1 MCSTEKIKKR
11 LHTYRSLYEEL
22 EQIKERL
29 DEMENSQDMVKSVV
43 ISDMP
48 KGNIVDKDMI
58 GRLLSRIE
66 ELRKQYNEKLDK
78 MLCELH
84 YIEML
89 IDSLEE
95 PIERRLM
102 RKRYVEGKEW
112 SVIAKE
118 MFFSQETA
126 WRTHRKVLLKL
137 SRLTVDDS

>member
-1 MCSTEKIKKR
+1 MCNTDKIKKR
-11 LHTYRSLYEEL
+11 LHTYRSLCEEL

-43 ISDMP
+43 ISDIP
-48 KGNIVDKDMI
+48 KGNNVDRDLI
-58 GRLLSRIE
+58 GKLLSRIE
-66 ELRKQYNEKLDK
+66 EVRKQYNEKLDK

-95 PIERRLM
+95 PTERRLM
-102 RKRYVEGKEW
+102 RKRYIEGKEW

-118 MFFSQETA
+118 LFFSQETA
-126 WRTHRKVLLKL
+126 WRTHRKILLKL
-137 SRLTVDDS
+137 SKMTVDDS